1 MALTCENL
9 FFGGSWTR
17 SGSGNKTSGLVLGVL
32 FGPRRTICEGGDIRI
47 YIHAHIRIHI
57 HTYVCDIRL
66 GRNMDIGL
74 NEVTSKS

>member
-1 MALTCENL
+1 M
-9 FFGGSWTR
+9 R
-17 SGSGNKTSGLVLGVL
+17 
-32 FGPRRTICEGGDIRI
+32 GGDIRI